1 MSKESHIVAN
11 IRERDP
17 NQFISRV
24 VLSTVPLVGQKMRI
38 RRERDRVDCVV
49 EEIAHLVDDFYHQ
62 PEPRDDAGHTV
73 EIFVRIDRK
82 FELTS
87 QAPPS
92 LVGPQ
97 GLRRLP

>member
-24 VLSTVPLVGQKMRI
+24 VLSTLPQVGQKMRI
-38 RRERDRVDCVV
+38 RREHDRVDCVV
-49 EEIAHLVDDFYHQ
+49 EEIAHLVDDCYHK

-82 FELTS
+82 FEIAS
-87 QAPPS
+87 RPPNS
-92 LVGPQ
+92 LVGHR
-97 GLRRLP
+97 G